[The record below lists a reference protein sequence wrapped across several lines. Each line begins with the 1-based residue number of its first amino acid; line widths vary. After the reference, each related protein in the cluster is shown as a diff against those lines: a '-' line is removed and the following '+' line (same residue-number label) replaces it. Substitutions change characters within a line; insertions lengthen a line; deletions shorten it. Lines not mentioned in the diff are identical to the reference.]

1 MVPGRDPDNDTES
14 RATSKRRRTTNPLK
28 ISADVHDDQLSSAF
42 ALEDQLSCAN
52 VNVDAAI
59 KSTTLC
65 AKVDPVQFIGEV
77 KCLHVDTVNAFM
89 AVMKDYKEQRYGG
102 GSKDVGNIS
111 YHTMLVE
118 RCIIPNSQD

>member
-1 MVPGRDPDNDTES
+1 MVRRRDPDNDTES
-14 RATSKRRRTTNPLK
+14 RATSQRRRTTNPLK
-28 ISADVHDDQLSSAF
+28 ISADVHDDQLSSVF
-42 ALEDQLSCAN
+42 ALDDQLSCAN

-59 KSTTLC
+59 KCTTQC

-77 KCLHVDTVNAFM
+77 KCLHVDTVSAFM

-111 YHTMLVE
+111 SYTVFVK